1 MKDFVCFFF
10 LSFLICY
17 AVVAF
22 GLSNIWVLIALA
34 AAVLGVLLTALFNL
48 NNKVDALKQQVE
60 ELAGKAAVPPAPPA
74 SFSMGE
80 HKQNALYTGGHGFC
94 RWERMMPVQVTQMKQ
109 VKVLIPRLTASP

>member
-22 GLSNIWVLIALA
+22 GLSNIWVLNCAG

-48 NNKVDALKQQVE
+48 NNKVDALKQQVGG
-60 ELAGKAAVPPAPPA
+60 AGGKGCGSPCTAG
-74 SFSMGE
+74 GE
-80 HKQNALYTGGHGFC
+80 SKIKH
-94 RWERMMPVQVTQMKQ
+94 
-109 VKVLIPRLTASP
+109 

>member
-22 GLSNIWVLIALA
+22 GLSNIWVLIALMA
-34 AAVLGVLLTALFNL
+34 ALLGALLTALFNL

-60 ELAGKAAVPPAPPA
+60 ELAGKPAVPPAPPEEKA
-74 SFSMGE
+74 E
-80 HKQNALYTGGHGFC
+80 L
-94 RWERMMPVQVTQMKQ
+94 
-109 VKVLIPRLTASP
+109 

>member
-34 AAVLGVLLTALFNL
+34 AAVLGALLTALFNL
-48 NNKVDALKQQVE
+48 NNKVEALKQQVE
-60 ELAGKAAVPPAPPA
+60 ELAGKARFPLHRRRRKQNKALKKTPDVLSGYPA
-74 SFSMGE
+74 SFS
-80 HKQNALYTGGHGFC
+80 N
-94 RWERMMPVQVTQMKQ
+94 WENTNKMRCTRGVMAFADG
-109 VKVLIPRLTASP
+109 RG